1 MSGIKRALVTGGSS
15 PIGKAICHEL
25 ADAGM
30 HVIVHANSNL
40 AAAETTASEI
50 IAKNGSAEALALDL
64 TDVNRANEVLTA
76 RATEQPIQV
85 LVHNSGLHRDVPF
98 AGMRLEDWQQVIDVN
113 LTGLYA
119 ALRPL
124 IMPMMRTRWGRVVAI
139 SSLTAVT
146 GNRGQS
152 NYGAAKGGMLAFAK
166 SISREYAKRGI
177 TANVVAPGLIATPDT
192 ESLDTFDHL
201 KELCPM
207 GRAGTPE
214 EVAGTV
220 GFLVSERASYITG
233 QLLAVDGGTT

>member
-1 MSGIKRALVTGGSS
+1 MKRALVTGGSS
-15 PIGKAICHEL
+15 PIGAAICKEL
-25 ADAGM
+25 ANAGL
-30 HVIVHANSNL
+30 HVIVHANTNL
-40 AAAETTASEI
+40 DAAQATVADI
-50 IAKNGSAEALALDL
+50 LAQNGSAEALALDL
-64 TDVNRANEVLTA
+64 TDVPKADEILTA
-76 RATEQPIQV
+76 MATANPIQV

-98 AGMRLEDWQQVIDVN
+98 AGMSLEDWQRVIDVN

-192 ESLDTFDHL
+192 EALDSFDHL

-220 GFLVSERASYITG
+220 EFLVSDRASYITG
-233 QLLAVDGGTT
+233 QLLAVDGGTS

>member
-1 MSGIKRALVTGGSS
+1 MSGKKRALVTGGSS
-15 PIGKAICHEL
+15 PIGAAISREL

-40 AAAETTASEI
+40 AAAETTVTEI
-50 IAKNGSAEALALDL
+50 IADGGSAEPLALDL
-64 TDVNRANEVLTA
+64 TNVDGADEVLSA
-76 RATEQPIQV
+76 MAAESPIQV

-98 AGMRLEDWQQVIDVN
+98 AGMSLEDWQQVIDVN

-124 IMPMMRTRWGRVVAI
+124 IMPMMRTRWGRVVTI

-192 ESLDTFDHL
+192 EALDSFDHL
-201 KELCPM
+201 KALCPM
-207 GRAGTPE
+207 DRAGTPE

-220 GFLVSERASYITG
+220 GFLVSEKASYITG
-233 QLLAVDGGTT
+233 QLLAVDGGTS

>member
-1 MSGIKRALVTGGSS
+1 
-15 PIGKAICHEL
+15 
-25 ADAGM
+25 
-30 HVIVHANSNL
+30 
-40 AAAETTASEI
+40 
-50 IAKNGSAEALALDL
+50 
-64 TDVNRANEVLTA
+64 
-76 RATEQPIQV
+76 V

-98 AGMRLEDWQQVIDVN
+98 AGMSFEDWQQVIDVN

-124 IMPMMRTRWGRVVAI
+124 IMPMMRKRWGRVVAI

-192 ESLDTFDHL
+192 EALDSFEQL
-201 KELCPM
+201 KALCPM
-207 GRAGTPE
+207 DRPGTPE

-220 GFLVSERASYITG
+220 GFLVSEKASYITG
-233 QLLAVDGGTT
+233 QLLAVDGGTS